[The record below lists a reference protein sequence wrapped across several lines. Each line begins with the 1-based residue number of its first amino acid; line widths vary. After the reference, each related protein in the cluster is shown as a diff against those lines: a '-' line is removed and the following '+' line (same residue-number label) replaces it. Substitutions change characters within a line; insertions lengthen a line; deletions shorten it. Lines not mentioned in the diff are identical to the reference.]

1 MQKKGLVPQQ
11 DQNISVRSD
20 SSFLLCKGSYN
31 EQYCTLEQIGKGAFG
46 CVKTAFRRSDRRMV
60 VTKFIKRSKVFEEN
74 WVTDTVLG
82 MRVPLEISLLNTLN
96 HPNIVQVLDVHENE
110 EYLQLVMQRHGAGM
124 DLFEFLDRRPKM
136 DEPLASHIFRQVVCA
151 IEYLHKERGLLHRD
165 IKDENVIINEH
176 FHVKLID
183 FGSVAAIPSD
193 NWLYSTFY
201 GTVEYCSPEV
211 LNGNCYNGREL
222 EMWTLGILLY
232 VMIFNENPF
241 YGVDETLQCQLKP
254 PFEISPLCLEL
265 IKALLEK
272 DPQKRM
278 RLEELAS
285 HQWVTQSVEIE
296 NYSFRDVV
304 HCSDDELHPIQY
316 YPEPPSKSD
325 NKLISSL
332 LSTDS
337 DRVLEIEESSI
348 AAVKA
353 SANSLSDSLLHI
365 LD

>member
-1 MQKKGLVPQQ
+1 
-11 DQNISVRSD
+11 
-20 SSFLLCKGSYN
+20 
-31 EQYCTLEQIGKGAFG
+31 
-46 CVKTAFRRSDRRMV
+46 
-60 VTKFIKRSKVFEEN
+60 
-74 WVTDTVLG
+74 
-82 MRVPLEISLLNTLN
+82 
-96 HPNIVQVLDVHENE
+96 
-110 EYLQLVMQRHGAGM
+110 
-124 DLFEFLDRRPKM
+124 M

-183 FGSVAAIPSD
+183 FGSVAPIPSD

-278 RLEELAS
+278 KLEQLAS
-285 HQWVTQSVEIE
+285 HQWVMQSVEIE

-304 HCSDDELHPIQY
+304 QCSDDELHPIQY

-332 LSTDS
+332 LLADS

-348 AAVKA
+348 AAVEA